1 VKWSW
6 KVTRVA
12 GIDIYVHATFFI
24 LIGWVALNYWQAEAS
39 WPAVASGV
47 GFVLALFSCVIL
59 HELGHS
65 LTARRY
71 GIRTRHITL
80 LPIGGVAMLERM
92 PDDPKEEMIVALAGP
107 AVNVVIALGLWFWIT
122 LIGDFTP
129 VDQIS
134 ISGASFLERLF
145 AINVMLAVFN
155 MLPALPM
162 DGGRVYRAALA
173 MRMDHEE
180 ATQKAAKL
188 GQILAL
194 MLGLVGLF
202 YSPILIFIALFV
214 WIGAAAELQ
223 SSEVKSATSGVT
235 VGQIMLTDYHTLSND
250 ESLSD
255 VVELTLDGSQRDF
268 PVLTQGR
275 VEGVLTQADLLR
287 GLKVDG
293 ASGRVEHWMQ
303 RDICSVDI
311 NTALDSFLEQLQ
323 NPKQRL
329 HVVTDAG
336 QLVGI
341 VNMDN
346 FVEFVRIQNA
356 LKTTPRN
363 TLPRQAIKAT
373 TSIK

>member
-1 VKWSW
+1 MKWSW

>member
-1 VKWSW
+1 MKWSW

-24 LIGWVALNYWQAEAS
+24 LIGWIALAYWQAEAS

-65 LTARRY
+65 LTARRF

-80 LPIGGVAMLERM
+80 LPIGGVSMLERM

-122 LIGDFTP
+122 LKGDFTP
-129 VDQIS
+129 VEQIS

-180 ATQKAAKL
+180 ATQRAARL
-188 GQILAL
+188 GQLLAVV
-194 MLGLVGLF
+194 LGFFGLF

-223 SSEVKSATSGVT
+223 SSEVKSATSGVN

-250 ESLSD
+250 EPLSD
-255 VVELTLDGSQRDF
+255 VVELTLDGSQKDF
-268 PVLTQGR
+268 PVLTQGK

-287 GLKVDG
+287 GLKADG
-293 ASGRVEHWMQ
+293 ASGRVENWMQ
-303 RDICSVDI
+303 RDILSVDI
-311 NTALDSFLEQLQ
+311 NTALDSILEQLQ
-323 NPKQRL
+323 KSTQRL

-336 QLVGI
+336 QLAGI

-356 LKTTPRN
+356 LKAKPGN
-363 TLPRQAIKAT
+363 KSPRQAIKAT

>member
-1 VKWSW
+1 MKWSW
-6 KVTRVA
+6 KVSRVA
-12 GIDIYVHATFFI
+12 GIDIYVHATFFV
-24 LIGWVALNYWQAEAS
+24 LIAWVALYFWQDDAS
-39 WPAVASGV
+39 WSAVASGV
-47 GFVLALFSCVIL
+47 GFVIALFSCVIL

-65 LTARRY
+65 LAARRY

-107 AVNVVIALGLWFWIT
+107 VVNVGIALGLWFWVSLT
-122 LIGDFTP
+122 GGFTSA
-129 VDQIS
+129 DQIG
-134 ISGASFLERLF
+134 ISGASFIERLF

-188 GQILAL
+188 GQMLAL
-194 MLGLVGLF
+194 VLGLLGLF

-223 SSEVKSATSGVT
+223 SSEVKSATAGVT
-235 VGQIMLTDYHTLSND
+235 VGQIMLTEYHTLSNG

-255 VVELTLDGSQRDF
+255 VVELTLNGSQKDF
-268 PVLTQGR
+268 PVLTQGK
-275 VEGVLTQADLLR
+275 VEGVLTQTDLLR
-287 GLKVDG
+287 GLRADG
-293 ASGRVEHWMQ
+293 ASGRVENWMQ
-303 RDICSVDI
+303 RDIFSVDI
-311 NTALDSFLEQLQ
+311 NTALDSFLEQIQ
-323 NPKQRL
+323 NLKQGL

-336 QLVGI
+336 QLAGI

-346 FVEFVRIQNA
+346 FIEFIRIQNA
-356 LKTTPRN
+356 LKEKPQHKWSRPTIT
-363 TLPRQAIKAT
+363 AT
-373 TSIK
+373 ASLK

>member
-107 AVNVVIALGLWFWIT
+107 AVNVVIAFGLWFWIM
-122 LIGDFTP
+122 LMGDFTP

-180 ATQKAAKL
+180 ATQKAARL
-188 GQILAL
+188 GQILAVV
-194 MLGLVGLF
+194 LGFIGLF

-235 VGQIMLTDYHTLSND
+235 VDQIMLTDYHTLSND

-255 VVELTLDGSQRDF
+255 VVELTLDGSQKDF
-268 PVLTQGR
+268 PVLTEGK

-287 GLKVDG
+287 GLKADG
-293 ASGRVEHWMQ
+293 ASGRVENWMQ
-303 RDICSVDI
+303 RDIHSVDI

-323 NPKQRL
+323 NPTQRL

-336 QLVGI
+336 QLAGI

-346 FVEFVRIQNA
+346 FIEFVRIQNA
-356 LKTTPRN
+356 LKE
-363 TLPRQAIKAT
+363 
-373 TSIK
+373 